1 MLIFNISHYSKKQ
14 KCSKHYNYSE
24 GLRIRSHNNLMSHP
38 RDILEYIMDW
48 QELLASVPSILKNNR
63 KVSRGVVFYFKHRFS
78 RKSNNDLGKDHTK
91 KFDFSNNRIDI
102 EIKTSLNR
110 HIHTF
115 SDEQL
120 QDMSPLLKRYIFS
133 HYLDGDVSGGQSL
146 SGLVNEI
153 RDILTRVELFEK
165 SLWKLEYLI

>member
-1 MLIFNISHYSKKQ
+1 MYF
-14 KCSKHYNYSE
+14 
-24 GLRIRSHNNLMSHP
+24 
-38 RDILEYIMDW
+38 ILNTDSPEKAITIW
-48 QELLASVPSILKNNR
+48 ERTTQ
-63 KVSRGVVFYFKHRFS
+63 
-78 RKSNNDLGKDHTK
+78 K

-110 HIHTF
+110 HNIHTF

-133 HYLDGDVSGGQSL
+133 HYLDEDVSGGQSI
-146 SGLVNEI
+146 SDLVNEI

-165 SLWKLEYLI
+165 RLWKPEYLI